1 MRAGG
6 EETLHDMGKGGGQ
19 EGGREGG
26 AALHLQAP
34 VLSLE
39 GLTQLAP
46 AEQAV
51 RNVAGGRQGKVVHG
65 R

>member
-1 MRAGG
+1 V
-6 EETLHDMGKGGGQ
+6 
-19 EGGREGG
+19 EGG

-39 GLTQLAP
+39 GFAQLAP

-51 RNVAGGRQGKVVHG
+51 RSVAGGATLRSSTWQMSLNVSRDRDVSD
-65 R
+65 